1 MDTILGGLEPYSS
14 INNLSHWDVY
24 NPNNNNGFELE
35 SSFGHSG
42 SKCVKLLN
50 YGEPDGN
57 IDELS
62 SQNIDLSVVPQNGTV
77 TLSFRYAYRKKSS
90 SNYEYLKVFISPDCG
105 DTWVQRKTLGG
116 SQLSPQ
122 TSTNPSWAPASAN
135 DWTTVHMVNVTSNYF
150 TSNFRMKF
158 RFESNEGNNF
168 YLDDINLYE
177 GSSSNDIVVGVHS
190 SSNEIDQVELY
201 PKINPVEN
209 NLNIKFFIANTQ
221 KILFKNKRYKR
232 KRNRETRGF

>member
-1 MDTILGGLEPYSS
+1 MDIEN
-14 INNLSHWDVY
+14 I
-24 NPNNNNGFELE
+24 
-35 SSFGHSG
+35 
-42 SKCVKLLN
+42 LLN

-62 SQNIDLSVVPQNGTV
+62 SQNIDLSVVPQNGAV

-177 GSSSNDIVVGVHS
+177 GSSSNDIVVGIHS
-190 SSNEIDQVELY
+190 ASNKIDQVELY
-201 PKINPVEN
+201 PNPVEN
-209 NLNIKFFIANTQ
+209 NLNIKFSITNTQ
-221 KILFKNKRYKR
+221 KILFKIKDTKGKEIENQEVFAKQGSNLIVLPTDKITSGTYFVELFLDNEKRTFKFVH
-232 KRNRETRGF
+232 K